1 MGLNGMLWFYRNG
14 LSIKREICLCHH
26 HRALQDEAAI
36 TIIIMVLSRKE
47 AAADNDA
54 ATIGSYYAQT
64 QPIITPP
71 SPSAQNPRSR
81 IVSISPQ
88 HIQIPPNHAREAIT

>member
-1 MGLNGMLWFYRNG
+1 MLSR
-14 LSIKREICLCHH
+14 K
-26 HRALQDEAAI
+26 DEAAI
-36 TIIIMVLSRKE
+36 VIVIVITITIFIITVLSRKE

-71 SPSAQNPRSR
+71 SPSAPNPRSR

-88 HIQIPPNHAREAIT
+88 HIQIHVREAIT

>member
-1 MGLNGMLWFYRNG
+1 MLSR
-14 LSIKREICLCHH
+14 K
-26 HRALQDEAAI
+26 DEAAI
-36 TIIIMVLSRKE
+36 VVVIVITIIIIMVLSRKE

-71 SPSAQNPRSR
+71 SPSAPNPRSR

-88 HIQIPPNHAREAIT
+88 HIQIIPNHVREVVA

>member
-1 MGLNGMLWFYRNG
+1 MV
-14 LSIKREICLCHH
+14 LSRK
-26 HRALQDEAAI
+26 DEAAI
-36 TIIIMVLSRKE
+36 AIVIVITITIIIIIMVLSRKE

-71 SPSAQNPRSR
+71 SPSAPEVSYRFNLTATYSDSTKSR
-81 IVSISPQ
+81 
-88 HIQIPPNHAREAIT
+88 